1 MEMTY
6 HFKMRDAAIFQ
17 NLCNATTAILE
28 LPDGS
33 LSLRSRKRP
42 LHVARAITAYIGVT
56 EQNIHRTI
64 IGQVLNRHRSLIY
77 HYEKTHKSNYATCI
91 VYRNAFNKIYS
102 AYKKLDNTRPFFL
115 DDDFLKKHLE
125 KNGVVENEKS
135 QVYLEIKSG
144 ESTCI
149 IKTSY
154 FDFANQLKNVKLALQ
169 DYQFNIK
176 VL

>member
-1 MEMTY
+1 
-6 HFKMRDAAIFQ
+6 MRDSDIFK
-17 NLCNATTAILE
+17 NLCDATTDILG

-33 LSLRSRKRP
+33 LSLKSRKRP
-42 LHVARAITAYIGVT
+42 LHVARAITAYIAVA
-56 EQNIHRTI
+56 ELNIHRTI
-64 IGQVLNRHRSLIY
+64 IGKGLNRHRSLIY

-91 VYRNAFNKIYS
+91 IYRNSFNKIYS
-102 AYKKLDNTRPFFL
+102 AYKKLDTKSPVFL
-115 DDDFLKKHLE
+115 DDDFLKKHLK

>member
-1 MEMTY
+1 MTTEDD
-6 HFKMRDAAIFQ
+6 FKIICS
-17 NLCNATTAILE
+17 LTTRVLG

-33 LSLRSRKRP
+33 LALRSRKRP
-42 LHVARAITAYIGVT
+42 LHVARAITAVIAV

-64 IGQVLNRHRSLIY
+64 IGQGLNRHRSLIY

-91 VYRNAFNKIYS
+91 IYRKSFNKIYS
-102 AYKKLDNTRPFFL
+102 AYKKQDNTLPIFL
-115 DDDFLKKHLE
+115 DDDFLKNHLT
-125 KNGVVENEKS
+125 KNGVVESEKS